1 MIKKF
6 ESFVNEGKSNPV
18 VDKDWKRMSDLVLS
32 KKDASGVAKSI
43 TNKDKAIARFVC
55 GLKLSGSQPDYRW
68 GSYLGHFSEFGN
80 QALELGA
87 TTEEI
92 QSVFDQ
98 TEIPAQYT
106 EKIDKLSS
114 KKLSNRFVGFLV
126 KNILD
131 AGFDIEFLPH
141 NGYALTRE
149 GQNAMSRNGRKWT
162 IGYKTEIDLG
172 DKKVSLNFDAITD
185 EGDGPTSYVIDRSSD
200 RMFTGL
206 YGSEAMGKLAFND
219 QIMRKLTD
227 R

>member
-6 ESFVNEGKSNPV
+6 ENFVNEGI

-32 KKDASGVAKSI
+32 KRDSDGVAKSI
-43 TNKDKAIARFVC
+43 TNKDKAIGRFVS
-55 GLKLSGSQPDYRW
+55 GLKLLGSQPDNRW
-68 GSYLGHFSEFGN
+68 GSYQGHFSEFGN
-80 QALELGA
+80 QALKLGA
-87 TTEEI
+87 TVEEI

-98 TEIPAQYT
+98 TEIPPQYT
-106 EKIDKLSS
+106 EKIDKLSK

-131 AGFDIEFLPH
+131 AGFDIDFLPH
-141 NGYALTRE
+141 NGYALTGE
-149 GQNAMSRNGRKWT
+149 GKDAMSRNGRKWT

-200 RMFTGL
+200 RMFSGI
-206 YGSEAMGKLAFND
+206 YGSLGKLAFND
-219 QIMRKLTD
+219 QIMRKLTQD